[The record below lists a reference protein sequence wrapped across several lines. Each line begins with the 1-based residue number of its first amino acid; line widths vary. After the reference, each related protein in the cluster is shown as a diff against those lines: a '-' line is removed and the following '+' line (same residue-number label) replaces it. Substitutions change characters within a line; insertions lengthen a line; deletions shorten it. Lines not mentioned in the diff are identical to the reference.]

1 MRLDGEGV
9 DEQGRFRN
17 NCGIEERKR
26 KIIKNIWKWKRQVGE
41 KRKEKQKK
49 GKSR

>member
-26 KIIKNIWKWKRQVGE
+26 KIIKNICSELRMILQFCGL
-41 KRKEKQKK
+41 
-49 GKSR
+49 KSVPL